1 MTVSLMPSRPPYVRF
16 EMRTEEDRA
25 ATIASGG
32 LRMRDVAFAVI
43 MQAGGKDTTERKAE
57 DWLSNIARMATEGV
71 YPPEWSDHFH
81 REFAKWQAGQTV
93 DDLGTS
99 VRGWASVSPAMA
111 ENLMAAGVRT
121 IEDVAAMNE
130 QGMHRVGMGAREL
143 KNKAV
148 AWLESREA
156 NKAAE
161 LISALRADSES
172 KDTRIASLEAQVA
185 ELVASLPKKRA

>member
-1 MTVSLMPSRPPYVRF
+1 
-16 EMRTEEDRA
+16 
-25 ATIASGG
+25 
-32 LRMRDVAFAVI
+32 
-43 MQAGGKDTTERKAE
+43 
-57 DWLSNIARMATEGV
+57 
-71 YPPEWSDHFH
+71 
-81 REFAKWQAGQTV
+81 
-93 DDLGTS
+93 
-99 VRGWASVSPAMA
+99 
-111 ENLMAAGVRT
+111 
-121 IEDVAAMNE
+121 MNE